1 MENITNLII
10 RRNKCI
16 EIGKRKRQRNMFQMK
31 EQDKTQEEEL
41 SEVEISYLH
50 DKEVKVM
57 IMKMLSELGRRMNDH
72 VEKLIKSW
80 KI

>member
-1 MENITNLII
+1 
-10 RRNKCI
+10 
-16 EIGKRKRQRNMFQMK
+16 MFQMK
-31 EQDKTQEEEL
+31 EKDKTQEEEL

>member
-1 MENITNLII
+1 
-10 RRNKCI
+10 
-16 EIGKRKRQRNMFQMK
+16 MFQMK

-80 KI
+80 KIEKVNQSPR